1 MQAQRGINALEN
13 VNTADAKLRIE
24 VANHSLQSL
33 RITGVNSEL
42 RNQLITQW
50 KENDRCEIRTTNS

>member
-1 MQAQRGINALEN
+1 MEN